1 MRKSRPFKKPVW
13 QLLAFVLLTAL
24 LRPSPLAAE
33 SEKPAAETETCSASL
48 VVLPVIY
55 YTPETR
61 LAFGAGGIYTFRPK
75 GSSAADLPS
84 YFQALA
90 VYTQNKQF
98 TLSLEPRLYLNGRS
112 FLLTGLFELTKFPN
126 KFWGIG
132 SDTLASAEENFTTA
146 KQALQVTFQKRIV
159 PRANI
164 YIGLSYN
171 FEHTKSLKFDP
182 DGQLASG
189 DIIGWKG
196 GVLSGLGVIFS
207 LDSRDNIYSPSR
219 GNYFQVS
226 SLFFNR
232 LLASEYDFFKFKA
245 DLRHYLPLGKSQ
257 VLALQC
263 VFQVVPGTTPF
274 TSLSLL
280 GGDSL
285 MRGYYTGR
293 YRDKILLAGQAE
305 YRLPLWWR
313 FSLAGFAGL
322 GGVADRIGCLSA
334 AKFKYSYGFGFR
346 FRLDREGTRL
356 RLDFGFGKGTWGLYF
371 TAGEAF

>member
-1 MRKSRPFKKPVW
+1 MKPVR
-13 QLLAFVLLTAL
+13 QLLTFILLTAL

-33 SEKPAAETETCSASL
+33 SEKPAAGTPTASL

-61 LAFGAGGIYTFRPK
+61 LAFGAGGIITFRPK

-132 SDTLASAEENFTTA
+132 FDTPASAEENFTTA
-146 KQALQVTFQKRIV
+146 KQALQFTFQKRIV

-164 YIGLSYN
+164 YFGLTYY
-171 FEHTKSLKFDP
+171 FEHTKLLKFDP
-182 DGQLASG
+182 EGQLASG
-189 DIIGWKG
+189 HIIGWKG
-196 GVLSGLGVIFS
+196 GLLSGLGVIFS
-207 LDSRDNIYSPSR
+207 LDSRDKIYSPSR

-226 SLFFNR
+226 SLVFNR
-232 LLASEYDFFKFKA
+232 LVASQYDFFKFKA
-245 DLRHYLPLGKSQ
+245 DLRHYLPLGKSR

-263 VFQVVPGTTPF
+263 VFQAVPGTTPF
-274 TSLSLL
+274 SSLSLL

-285 MRGYYTGR
+285 MRGYYSGR
-293 YRDKILLAGQAE
+293 YRDKVLLAGQAE
-305 YRLPLWWR
+305 CRLPLWWR
-313 FSLAGFAGL
+313 FGLAGFAGL
-322 GGVADRIGCLSA
+322 GGVADSVGCLSA

-346 FRLDREGTRL
+346 FRLDREGAVL
-356 RLDFGFGKGTWGLYF
+356 RMDFGFGKGTWGLYF
-371 TAGEAF
+371 TAGQAF

>member
-1 MRKSRPFKKPVW
+1 MKPVW
-13 QLLAFVLLTAL
+13 QLLAYVLLTAL
-24 LRPSPLAAE
+24 LRTSPLTAE
-33 SEKPAAETETCSASL
+33 SEKPLAEAPSTSL
-48 VVLPVIY
+48 VILPVIY

-132 SDTLASAEENFTTA
+132 SDTLASAEENFTPA

-164 YIGLSYN
+164 YIGLTYN
-171 FEHTKSLKFDP
+171 VEHTKLLKFDP
-182 DGQLASG
+182 EGQLASG
-189 DIIGWKG
+189 HIIGWKG
-196 GVLSGLGVIFS
+196 GLLSGLGVIFS
-207 LDSRDNIYSPSR
+207 LDSRDKIYSPSC

-245 DLRHYLPLGKSQ
+245 DLRHYIPLGRYQ

-263 VFQVVPGTTPF
+263 VFQAVPGTTPF
-274 TSLSLL
+274 VALSML

-293 YRDKILLAGQAE
+293 YRDKVLLVGQAE

-313 FSLAGFAGL
+313 FELAGFAGM
-322 GGVADRIGCLSA
+322 GEVADRIGCLSA
-334 AKFKYSYGFGFR
+334 GTLKYSYGFGLR
-346 FRLDREGTRL
+346 FKLNREGAKL
-356 RLDFGFGKGTWGLYF
+356 RLDFAYGKGTSGIYF

>member
-13 QLLAFVLLTAL
+13 QLLAFILLTAL

-33 SEKPAAETETCSASL
+33 SEKPAAETETRSASL

-61 LAFGAGGIYTFRPK
+61 LAFGAGGIYTFRPQ
-75 GSSAADLPS
+75 GTPPEGRPS
-84 YFQALA
+84 YFQAVA
-90 VYTQNKQF
+90 IYTQNKQF
-98 TLSLEPRLYLNGRS
+98 TLSLEPNLYLKGETL
-112 FLLTGLFELTKFPN
+112 LLTGLLELSKFPS

-132 SDTLASAEENFTTA
+132 NVTPDSAEENYTPA
-146 KQALQVTFQKRIV
+146 QQTFKASLLKKII
-159 PRANI
+159 PKASI
-164 YIGLSYN
+164 FIGLEYN
-171 FEHTKSLKFDP
+171 FEHYKFLKFDSA
-182 DGQLASG
+182 GQLASG
-189 DIIGWKG
+189 TIVG
-196 GVLSGLGVIFS
+196 GRGGIVSGLGLVLK
-207 LDSRDNIYSPSR
+207 LDSRDNIFSPSR

-263 VFQVVPGTTPF
+263 VFQAVPGTTPF
-274 TSLSLL
+274 VALSLL
-280 GGDSL
+280 GSDSL
-285 MRGYYTGR
+285 MRGYYSGR

-313 FSLAGFAGL
+313 FGLAGFAGM
-322 GGVADRIGCLSA
+322 GEVADRICCLSA
-334 AKFKYSYGFGFR
+334 GALKYSYGFGLR
-346 FRLDREGTRL
+346 FKLNREGAKL
-356 RLDFGFGKGTWGLYF
+356 RLDFAYGKGTSGIYF